1 MLFQTM
7 GQSSSPAVLFFH
19 AMGVVG
25 ASSEP
30 LAAKLQQEYFCIMP
44 TSTVYCPGQKYVS
57 KADEI
62 RQVEAFLHEQ
72 GVHRLALVVVSSI
85 GADLAVAFLSQ
96 AKLPVE
102 HVFMDG
108 GQFAQIGSGTRRIMV
123 PFLYLA
129 IKSLYWFKG
138 GTLKKIL

>member
-62 RQVEAFLHEQ
+62 RRVEAFLQEHCYFEF
-72 GVHRLALVVVSSI
+72 GSKEDHFKYR
-85 GADLAVAFLSQ
+85 DAVMKAYPK
-96 AKLPVE
+96 AHYPVFKDYN
-102 HVFMDG
+102 HMQYQIRNPKG
-108 GQFAQIGSGTRRIMV
+108 FAQMLVSVMEKDCM
-123 PFLYLA
+123 PE
-129 IKSLYWFKG
+129 
-138 GTLKKIL
+138 LKFME